1 MLKPGAPH
9 ASLSG
14 VSITINMLAAGDAE
28 ARCPHASL
36 SGVSITINMLAAGD
50 AEARCPPCLFEWGF
64 YNNKIACCW

>member
-28 ARCPHASL
+28 ARCPNASL
-36 SGVSITINMLAAGD
+36 SGVSITK
-50 AEARCPPCLFEWGF
+50 
-64 YNNKIACCW
+64 NNKSIKRKEKRKLISQGRSRLYF